1 MISNAHWCFTNL
13 KRKKNQVWKC
23 MPVILAL
30 GRLQQEDHQCEAS
43 LGYIESPCLPKQK
56 SPTKVVLTFSSR

>member
-1 MISNAHWCFTNL
+1 VLHKL
-13 KRKKNQVWKC
+13 KKKKKNQVWKC

-56 SPTKVVLTFSSR
+56 SPTKNGRPFTR